1 MMTRNVKDKSLYS
14 HNEVVRRNGFL
25 PMAAVVT
32 LFVTLGIVSS
42 AFAGD
47 DITNQVSSAEMV
59 IDNVKS
65 YLPEIRGNAIWDFAK
80 LLFVWGLKLIP
91 ATALLFMIIVSLF
104 SQRIHVSLFVKGSWR
119 GLLWFSGVKP
129 FGHRVRKDEIKEY
142 RKFSSPSRQQVI
154 DELNRHSGVFI
165 VMGPAGAGK
174 SLLVRAESKAK
185 FVLVVDR
192 EDWYDHRKDA
202 SPVREILKERT
213 NLLVKHLLGA
223 CSKTVCIVLD
233 WDSKT
238 AMPLPS
244 KYWLEKIVDQ
254 LMGILSASK
263 KFRKVSFVLTI
274 PAYYQIDS
282 PQFDPECDSSM
293 PELHSIY
300 LLDGSECLSLLDAQL
315 QYKAKNNGF
324 DSLKCRRELT
334 IEARDRGMSLERMI
348 WIESLG
354 KPKQVL
360 KIIGRHQ
367 YGSCEVW
374 KSLRDWWKQV
384 YDANDEADCDKDNWL
399 ACLYAIA
406 LKSLTDGQVVD
417 VESIAKSLFDKR
429 SGSAIEAIKRMCL
442 NHRPRTK
449 DEIGEGKRTS
459 EPRMHAG
466 RLDLR
471 KIDAEHI
478 FEDKYVIESLV
489 GSLGEMDD
497 KPGSPRIFNFA
508 DKMHDA
514 VQSIFDFNNPN
525 ECENVASAYLATT
538 ERLPDLPERLKEQYR
553 LCDRL
558 KEIFGTGGMVAAY
571 ERRLKD
577 PTAFR
582 AYVCALISRIGVLP
596 ETISRNLLHNI
607 GNTLREKLPIPDYV
621 RLMFEVMPAY
631 VIGRKLPCRWGIDFD
646 ALVAVLKDSNCEA
659 GVKRRCA
666 LIICVAY
673 ANYLCEEIYFKGQI
687 FDIPEIENHRNL
699 VKSAYDT
706 SESMC
711 EHAEWWRE
719 ITNTLSA
726 MTGEPAEE
734 CGFAPCILT
743 SSSDIASAA
752 RMMFCYKMNY
762 SPCPRTDTNIELFDA
777 LVHDD
782 VALAGENDRLLISF
796 CRSMI
801 PSWYFISEENDSIM
815 VNANIDSLVLG
826 IKDWASCPVAAVGC
840 FKCCCNVYQTI
851 FRDSH
856 AGFFDTKILWDLLG
870 VLREWQKGLSD
881 FWYSQCLSRYA
892 ALLSSIPSN
901 EDEVYLKNVWNDFS
915 EIVKAFWQPIL
926 STDRPLEDWAMPK
939 DYFDLYASLSNVCSV
954 KPSMRA
960 TLLSEIV
967 PNRIACL
974 WENSDRIGSAWC
986 IYDCDPDLVPPY
998 LKMFW
1003 CVQIMVCKD
1012 CELQSN
1018 DSAGMIRAAEEL
1030 LQEARE
1036 GGVCIDDKLVG
1047 LLYEANGLRID

>member
-1 MMTRNVKDKSLYS
+1 MTAKGVTENKLRNRD
-14 HNEVVRRNGFL
+14 EVVRRDGFSIG
-25 PMAAVVT
+25 VVIVA
-32 LFVTLGIVSS
+32 LFVTLFTVFP

-47 DITNQVSSAEMV
+47 DITSQVSSAGVM

-91 ATALLFMIIVSLF
+91 ATALLFMVVVSLF
-104 SQRIHVSLFVKGSWR
+104 SQRIHVSLFIKGSWR

-129 FGHRVRKDEIKEY
+129 FGHRVRKDEINEY
-142 RKFSSPSRQQVI
+142 RKFSSPSRQLVI
-154 DELNRHSGVFI
+154 DELNRHGGVFV

-185 FVLVVDR
+185 FVLAIDR
-192 EDWYDHRKDA
+192 DDWYDHRKDA
-202 SPVREILKERT
+202 SPVKEILKERT
-213 NLLVKHLLGA
+213 TLLVKHLLGA

-244 KYWLEKIVDQ
+244 KYRLEKIVDQ
-254 LMGILSASK
+254 LMGILSTSQ

-300 LLDGSECLSLLDAQL
+300 LLDGSECLGLLDAQL
-315 QYKAKNNGF
+315 QHKAKVDGF

-334 IEARDRGMSLERMI
+334 IEARDRGMALERMI

-399 ACLYAIA
+399 ACLYVIA
-406 LKSLTDGQVVD
+406 LKSMTDGQIVD

-429 SGSAIEAIKRMCL
+429 TGSAIEAIKRMCV

-449 DEIGEGKRTS
+449 DEIGEGVRVR
-459 EPRMHAG
+459 EARMHAG

-478 FEDKYVIESLV
+478 FEDKYVIETLV

-497 KPGSPRIFNFA
+497 KPGSQRIFNFT

-514 VQSIFDFNNPN
+514 VRSIFDFNNPN
-525 ECENVASAYLATT
+525 ECENVAAAYLATT

-558 KEIFGTGGMVAAY
+558 KEIFGNQGMVAAY

-577 PTAFR
+577 PTTFR

-596 ETISRNLLHNI
+596 ETISRKLLHNI
-607 GNTLREKLPIPDYV
+607 GNMLRENLPIPDYV
-621 RLMFEVMPAY
+621 KLMFEVMPAY
-631 VIGRKLPCRWGIDFD
+631 VIGRKLPCRWGIDFET
-646 ALVAVLKDSNCEA
+646 LVAVLKDPDSEA
-659 GVKRRCA
+659 EVKRKCA

-673 ANYLCEEIYFKGQI
+673 ANYICEEIYFNGQV
-687 FDIPEIENHRNL
+687 FHAPEIENHRNV
-699 VKSAYDT
+699 VKSAYET
-706 SESMC
+706 AESKC
-711 EHAEWWRE
+711 KHAEWWAD
-719 ITNTLSA
+719 ITNSLSG
-726 MTGEPAEE
+726 MTGEPTEE
-734 CGFAPCILT
+734 CCFSPFILT
-743 SSSDIASAA
+743 SSSDIASAT
-752 RMMFCYKMNY
+752 RMMFCYQMNY
-762 SPCPRTDTNIELFDA
+762 SPCPRMDSYVGLFDA
-777 LVHDD
+777 LVNDD
-782 VALAGENDRLLISF
+782 IALAGENDRLLISF
-796 CRSMI
+796 CRTMI
-801 PSWYFISEENDSIM
+801 PSWYFISEENDASR
-815 VNANIDSLVLG
+815 VNADIDSLMHV
-826 IKDWASCPVAAVGC
+826 IKNWTSCPVAAVGC
-840 FKCCCNVYQTI
+840 FKRYCDVYQTV
-851 FRDSH
+851 FRDSN
-856 AGFFDTKILWDLLG
+856 AYSFDTNILWDLLRF
-870 VLREWQKGLSD
+870 LREWQKGLSD
-881 FWYSQCLSRYA
+881 FWYSQCLASYA
-892 ALLSSIPSN
+892 ILLSSIPS
-901 EDEVYLKNVWNDFS
+901 DESQIFLQNIWNDFS
-915 EIVKAFWQPIL
+915 EIVKSFWQPIL
-926 STDRPLEDWAMPK
+926 STDRELEDWAMPK
-939 DYFDLYASLSNVCSV
+939 DYFELYASLSNVTSIDPSV
-954 KPSMRA
+954 RA
-960 TLLSEIV
+960 ALLREIV
-967 PNRIACL
+967 PSRITCL
-974 WENSDRIGSAWC
+974 WDNSDRIGSAWC
-986 IYDCDPDLVPPY
+986 VYDCNSDLVQPY

-1003 CVQIMVCKD
+1003 CVQIMVGKD
-1012 CELQSN
+1012 CELLSN

-1030 LQEARE
+1030 LQSARE
-1036 GGVCIDDKLVG
+1036 DGICVDENLVG
-1047 LLYEANGLRID
+1047 LLYEANGLRVD